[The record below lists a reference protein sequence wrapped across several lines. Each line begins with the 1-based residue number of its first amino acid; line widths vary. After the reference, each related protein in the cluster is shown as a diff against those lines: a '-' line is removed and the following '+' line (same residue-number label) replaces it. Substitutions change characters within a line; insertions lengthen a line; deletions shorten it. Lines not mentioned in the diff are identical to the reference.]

1 MNFHI
6 LAKKNF
12 GPGIAYNNFTTVRSP
27 ASLRSRKCYWFLC
40 TMNPP
45 ALTADVIC
53 EWPISYFL
61 AYFAN
66 ESKKYQKSE
75 FHGLIIY

>member
-1 MNFHI
+1 MIPSSTSRHAI
-6 LAKKNF
+6 WEQVQLPALA
-12 GPGIAYNNFTTVRSP
+12 
-27 ASLRSRKCYWFLC
+27 ASLRPRKCYWVLY

-53 EWPISYFL
+53 EWTLSNFL
-61 AYFAN
+61 ADFAN
-66 ESKKYQKSE
+66 QSKKYQKSE